1 MPETPKQL
9 QPFQIRVVEE
19 RNALDE
25 KLTKLNTFIVGDKFM
40 DLPDEER
47 LRLRRQA
54 SAMEEYSKIL
64 GDRIAAF

>member
-1 MPETPKQL
+1 MDETPKPL
-9 QPFQIRVVEE
+9 QPFQVRVIEE
-19 RNALDE
+19 RKDLDD